1 MLRKRRQISALLR
14 RIATLVVVI
23 VATTTMMRPVT
34 ADDECTSSNCNHFV
48 QESLPGWFSLSNKST
63 NPRRHTKHHPAF
75 VRSYNDRRAVVT
87 PAMYYHPADSSSYHS
102 PSHAPEIY
110 IPFAQD
116 DKQPLVPQGQPYT
129 ILKLVQRAVSDSLI
143 LLYHISKYL
152 LP

>member
-1 MLRKRRQISALLR
+1 MLRKRRQFSALLLR

-48 QESLPGWFSLSNKST
+48 QESSPGWFSLSNKST
-63 NPRRHTKHHPAF
+63 NTRRHTKHHPAF
-75 VRSYNDRRAVVT
+75 VRSGLPVVT

-102 PSHAPEIY
+102 PSHAPETY
-110 IPFAQD
+110 IPFARD